1 MEAGAQLYGPEPAE
15 SLSVAASQARTA
27 QDLAGLLRDLRRR
40 HARSRRDSTLTYR
53 ELAAKTGWSQT
64 AIAEYFTARTL
75 PPTDRFD
82 ALLEVLGAVP
92 AERRALAN
100 ARDRIEEANRRTRG
114 RRSPDAAPE
123 EPLEPGAP
131 MPSPVPRQLPAAPRL
146 FTGRTRELGQ
156 LDDALDEQALDEQ
169 GRGGGTLVISAI
181 GGTGGIG
188 KTWLALHWAHQNLDC
203 FPDGQLYANLRGYDP
218 SGDPLAATVVM
229 RGFLEALGVPP
240 GALPAEAEA
249 QAGLYRGLLA
259 GKRTLILLDNA
270 RDTAHVTPLLPGGS
284 TCTVL
289 ITSRRQLTGLVAT
302 HGARPVA
309 LDTLP
314 EHEAR
319 QLLGGHLGRSR
330 IEAEPDAVGTL
341 LDYCAGLPLALSIA
355 AARAITHPHASLDA
369 LTSELRHH
377 SHRLDAFDAGEPQ
390 ADLRAVLSWSS
401 QGLSADATRALGLL
415 AIAPGP
421 DIALPA
427 AASLLTLPT
436 ATTRSLLRELQ
447 DAHLVQPHASGRYRM
462 HDLLRLYAA
471 EQAEGGDQAALRGLV
486 DFYVHTAYIGGRT
499 LAPQRPESLLG
510 EPAPGPA
517 LHPPADPAAMMAW
530 FDDERACLLAAQRL
544 AHTRGWDAEVCRL
557 AWSLEPYYR
566 RRGILEEQAAAWA
579 LAVEAAERLGN
590 PAVRIQAHQLLA
602 DAYAQLGRT
611 TDALTHLGR
620 ALTFAEENRDM
631 TSQGD
636 IHHSLGGAWERH
648 GDMQKALEHA
658 QQALGIVRRLGDSY
672 YQARALNGVGWLQA
686 LLGQYAEARAN
697 CEEALTLLREHPTNA
712 HQIGESHT
720 LDSLAFVAC
729 RLGDYDQALDYYDQA
744 LKICRAQGHSFFEP
758 RLLEYTGEALKSKGR
773 PHQAR
778 ESWTQ
783 ALALYTAQHRP
794 TDAAR
799 VRTHLDALVSEDP
812 GGRNDPNDSDAL
824 TEPG

>member
-1 MEAGAQLYGPEPAE
+1 METGAQLYGPEPAE
-15 SLSVAASQARTA
+15 SLVTAAVQAGTA

-114 RRSPDAAPE
+114 RRTTDAGPDDVA
-123 EPLEPGAP
+123 EPAQPP
-131 MPSPVPRQLPAAPRL
+131 PVPRQLPAAPRL
-146 FTGRTRELGQ
+146 FTGRTRELAR
-156 LDDALDEQALDEQ
+156 LDEALDEQAFDEQ
-169 GRGGGTLVISAI
+169 TAGGGTLVISAI
-181 GGTGGIG
+181 GGAGGIG
-188 KTWLALHWAHQNLDC
+188 KTWLALHWAHQNLDR

-218 SGDPLAATVVM
+218 SGEPLPASLVM

-240 GALPAEAEA
+240 GTLPAEAEA
-249 QAGLYRGLLA
+249 QAGLYRGVLA
-259 GKRTLILLDNA
+259 GKRMLILLDNA

-314 EHEAR
+314 QDEAR
-319 QLLGGHLGRSR
+319 RLLTRHLGRSR
-330 IEAEPDAVGTL
+330 IEAEPEAVGTL

-355 AARAITHPHASLDA
+355 AARAITHPHASLNA

-401 QGLSADATRALGLL
+401 QGLSADATRAFGLL
-415 AIAPGP
+415 GIAPGP

-447 DAHLVQPHASGRYRM
+447 DAHLVQPHVSGRYRM

-471 EQAEGGDQAALRGLV
+471 EQSEEGDQAALRSLV
-486 DFYVHTAYIGGRT
+486 DFYVRTAYAGGRI
-499 LAPQRPESLLG
+499 LAPQRPDSLLG
-510 EPAPGPA
+510 EPPPGPPI
-517 LHPPADPAAMMAW
+517 HPPTDPAAMMAW
-530 FDDERACLLAAQRL
+530 FDAECGCLLSAQQW
-544 AHTRGWDAEVCRL
+544 AHSRGWDAEVCRL

-566 RRGILEEQAAAWA
+566 RRGNLEDQAAVWQ
-579 LAVEAAERLGN
+579 LAVTSAQRLNN
-590 PAVRIQAHQLLA
+590 PAVRTQAHQLLA

-611 TDALTHLGR
+611 TDALTHLGQ
-620 ALTFAEENRDM
+620 ALTFAEETRDI

-658 QQALGIVRRLGDSY
+658 QQALHIVRRLGDSY
-672 YQARALNGVGWLQA
+672 YEARALNGVGWLQA

-712 HQIGESHT
+712 RQIGESHT
-720 LDSLAFVAC
+720 LDSLALIA
-729 RLGDYDQALDYYDQA
+729 RHLGEYDQALDYYDQA
-744 LKICRAQGHSFFEP
+744 LKICRAQRHSFFEP
-758 RLLEYTGEALKSKGR
+758 NLLEHAGDARKAQGR
-773 PHQAR
+773 PDDAR
-778 ESWTQ
+778 DSWTR
-783 ALALYTAQHRP
+783 ALELYVAQHR
-794 TDAAR
+794 TADADR
-799 VRTHLDALVSEDP
+799 VRDHLAAPAAPADEDP
-812 GGRNDPNDSDAL
+812 R
-824 TEPG
+824 